1 MDRTATDTID
11 GFNYQFNKSVLEIL
25 KADSNTNIILEG
37 YIEDIDVFTN
47 DGITAIQCKY
57 YDSNEKYYWDSA
69 YCVVSMSCTPV
80 WNEEQHKIVK

>member
-47 DGITAIQCKY
+47 DGITAI
-57 YDSNEKYYWDSA
+57 
-69 YCVVSMSCTPV
+69 
-80 WNEEQHKIVK
+80 